1 MLKVQNTEYWE
12 EAIYKVVL
20 LLKSFHF
27 IDNATPNSFFLAVLV
42 GIFEAI

>member
-27 IDNATPNSFFLAVLV
+27 IDNATSNSFFLAVLV